1 MGEEKERKKRK
12 ERNGQYQN
20 QDFWTE
26 LNDKHID
33 EIDFT
38 CTSLGEWTS
47 ERSRGDAL
55 VSVRCDGCTLQF

>member
-1 MGEEKERKKRK
+1 MAQRNENERT

-38 CTSLGEWTS
+38 CTSRWRMNERTS
-47 ERSRGDAL
+47 SGDAL
-55 VSVRCDGCTLQF
+55 VPARCDACTLQF

>member
-38 CTSLGEWTS
+38 CTQVLAN
-47 ERSRGDAL
+47 ERANEAEEML
-55 VSVRCDGCTLQF
+55 